1 MEKGVPLKFYQR
13 TYDEDVKVDDKNA
26 GEDEDS
32 DAAAS
37 YGDEDGSGSD
47 KEEAKT
53 TT

>member
-37 YGDEDGSGSD
+37 YGDEDDGSGSD
-47 KEEAKT
+47 KEVAKPT
-53 TT
+53 